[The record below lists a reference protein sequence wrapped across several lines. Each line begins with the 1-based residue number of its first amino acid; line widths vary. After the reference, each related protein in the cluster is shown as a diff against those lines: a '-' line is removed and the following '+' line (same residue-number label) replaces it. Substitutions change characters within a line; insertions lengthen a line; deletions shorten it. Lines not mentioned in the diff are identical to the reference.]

1 MSFDYRVSVI
11 VPICNQEPYLKA
23 AVNSLIRQTIEPEEI
38 EILLINDGSTD
49 ASPTICDE
57 FAEHYSNIRVIHK
70 ANGGLSDARNCGI
83 NNAQGKYLMFLD
95 GDDTL
100 RKDTVEAVVDFFD
113 NHYDEVD
120 LVTYPSVSLKNGR
133 PTSPHYRY
141 QTLKQSGIYDL
152 RKWENI
158 FAAVT
163 RIEVCVKNLAEDN
176 VLFSSDRTF
185 RHEDE
190 KYCTDV
196 ILNKL
201 KIGFVNEGAYF
212 YERQPEGLQNT
223 YFHAFYIFENTM
235 AFWEEEFGRFE
246 SKVPQYLQALFV
258 SDCAWKTQS
267 NILLPYHYDKQ
278 HFQEAVDRI
287 KSLLNRVDVEV
298 ISAHP
303 ALNHFQRAYLLQLG
317 GRNVSCLAG
326 PSHLALTADRK
337 LVYSRSKVEIILLKT
352 IATSDA
358 LIIKGFLKSPC
369 FQFTEKPNLYA
380 RLNSESQFSTEA
392 VKLEK
397 SSWSYNSAKIETNL
411 FWGFTYEV
419 KINSIVNQALLS
431 FEVDYMGM
439 RHETNYYFMPKAI
452 FSLKAPKRLV
462 IYRDNFEI
470 KFVNNVF
477 AIRQLDSEEIRKRR
491 NSNEKQLDIPLAAKY
506 ARMAARSISQRH
518 RIWLYHDCHGVEK
531 NNAYYQFV
539 HDIKMNDGIDRYYV
553 VNDNLK
559 QVEHL
564 FSKHELQ
571 NVIRFKS
578 KRHKLLFLSAERI
591 ITAYVETTNW
601 QPFGK
606 KAMRYYQDIVNAKV
620 TYLQH
625 GVLHAHQPWKY
636 SMDRLL
642 IDSEVVSTDFEIQNL
657 CKNYCFH
664 QSDLIP
670 AGMPRYDYLNQNEKS
685 DKRIL
690 FAPSWRK
697 YLVRQKKDGQWLG
710 IKNVFAKSLFFKEL
724 SALLNSAEL
733 NRLLEEHDYTLE
745 LKLHPIL
752 SELYRDYFQFDSRRI
767 QLAPESVNESKYR
780 IFITDFSSYRFDFV
794 YLKRTIM
801 YFFPDYELFKSGMC
815 DYRETDLPLD
825 GTFGN
830 MTTTANEAISEL
842 RSILKRDG
850 NPEEKYRQ
858 QMDGFF
864 LHDDNSQ
871 CNRIYSALISN
882 STSLAHL

>member
-1 MSFDYRVSVI
+1 M
-11 VPICNQEPYLKA
+11 
-23 AVNSLIRQTIEPEEI
+23 
-38 EILLINDGSTD
+38 
-49 ASPTICDE
+49 
-57 FAEHYSNIRVIHK
+57 
-70 ANGGLSDARNCGI
+70 
-83 NNAQGKYLMFLD
+83 
-95 GDDTL
+95 
-100 RKDTVEAVVDFFD
+100 
-113 NHYDEVD
+113 
-120 LVTYPSVSLKNGR
+120 
-133 PTSPHYRY
+133 
-141 QTLKQSGIYDL
+141 
-152 RKWENI
+152 
-158 FAAVT
+158 
-163 RIEVCVKNLAEDN
+163 
-176 VLFSSDRTF
+176 
-185 RHEDE
+185 
-190 KYCTDV
+190 
-196 ILNKL
+196 
-201 KIGFVNEGAYF
+201 
-212 YERQPEGLQNT
+212 
-223 YFHAFYIFENTM
+223 
-235 AFWEEEFGRFE
+235 
-246 SKVPQYLQALFV
+246 
-258 SDCAWKTQS
+258 
-267 NILLPYHYDKQ
+267 
-278 HFQEAVDRI
+278 
-287 KSLLNRVDVEV
+287 
-298 ISAHP
+298 
-303 ALNHFQRAYLLQLG
+303 
-317 GRNVSCLAG
+317 
-326 PSHLALTADRK
+326 
-337 LVYSRSKVEIILLKT
+337 
-352 IATSDA
+352 
-358 LIIKGFLKSPC
+358 
-369 FQFTEKPNLYA
+369 
-380 RLNSESQFSTEA
+380 
-392 VKLEK
+392 
-397 SSWSYNSAKIETNL
+397 
-411 FWGFTYEV
+411 
-419 KINSIVNQALLS
+419 
-431 FEVDYMGM
+431 
-439 RHETNYYFMPKAI
+439 
-452 FSLKAPKRLV
+452 